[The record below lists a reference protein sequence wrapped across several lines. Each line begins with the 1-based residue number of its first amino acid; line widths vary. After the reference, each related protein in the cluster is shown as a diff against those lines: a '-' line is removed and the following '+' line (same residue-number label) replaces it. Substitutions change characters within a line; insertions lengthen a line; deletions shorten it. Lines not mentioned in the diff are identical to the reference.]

1 MDIRQIVS
9 TAPVIPVI
17 TLREAAA
24 AVPLARALV
33 AGDLPV
39 IEMTLRTPVALEAIR
54 AIAAAVPDAIVGAGT
69 VTETAGFAA
78 AANAGARFAV
88 SPGFTPALSAA
99 ARQAGLPFLP
109 GVMTSSEIIAAL
121 GAGHELLKFFPA
133 EPAGGIAALKAL
145 AGPFPQVTFC
155 PTGGIHAEQAKAY
168 LALPNVIAVG
178 GSWVTPQAA
187 IDAGDWAQIT
197 RLAKEASALKRR

>member
-54 AIAAAVPDAIVGAGT
+54 AIAVAVPDAIVGAGT

-78 AANAGARFAV
+78 AAKAGARFAV

-197 RLAKEASALKRR
+197 RLAKEASTLKRR

>member
-17 TLREAAA
+17 TLRQAAS

-33 AGDLPV
+33 AGGLPV

-69 VTETAGFAA
+69 VTEPAGFAA
-78 AANAGARFAV
+78 ATAAGARFAV

-99 ARQAGLPFLP
+99 AKHTGLPFLP

-155 PTGGIHAEQAKAY
+155 PTGGIHAELAKAY
-168 LALPNVIAVG
+168 LALSNVIAVG

-187 IDAGDWAQIT
+187 IDAGDWAEIT
-197 RLAKEASALKRR
+197 RLAKAASALRSR

>member
-17 TLREAAA
+17 TLRQAAS

-33 AGDLPV
+33 AGGLPV

-69 VTETAGFAA
+69 VTEPAGFAA
-78 AANAGARFAV
+78 AAAAGARFAV
-88 SPGFTPALSAA
+88 SPGFTPALSVAA
-99 ARQAGLPFLP
+99 KQAGLPFLP

-155 PTGGIHAEQAKAY
+155 PTGGIHAELARAY

-187 IDAGDWAQIT
+187 IDAGDWAEIT
-197 RLAKEASALKRR
+197 RLARAASALRSR